1 MYYGQQ
7 EDEEEETGPVLSV
20 SCNANA
26 YFADARIVRGW
37 MFAMRIRMLIQF
49 VAKSFPVASA
59 KRLFNGIII

>member
-7 EDEEEETGPVLSV
+7 EDEEEVGPVLSV

-26 YFADARIVRGW
+26 YFAGARIVRGW